1 MTKQPIC
8 SSYLEIV
15 LPQPMMNNKIEEM
28 EYVLSESDINYCRRA
43 IEDLDDDG
51 NGLINIY
58 DF

>member
-1 MTKQPIC
+1 
-8 SSYLEIV
+8 
-15 LPQPMMNNKIEEM
+15 MMNNKIEEM